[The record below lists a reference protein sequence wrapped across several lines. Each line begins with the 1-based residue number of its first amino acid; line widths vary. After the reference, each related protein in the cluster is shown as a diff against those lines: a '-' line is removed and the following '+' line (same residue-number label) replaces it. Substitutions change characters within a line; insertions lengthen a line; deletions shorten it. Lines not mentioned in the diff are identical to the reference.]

1 MSDQIVL
8 NAETRERTGSNK
20 ARVIRKV
27 DGMVPAIVYGDE
39 KESLNL
45 KLHLN
50 ELTKASQNELFYTQ
64 VLLIKNGDLEEKVVL
79 KELQRDPA
87 KGKFLHADFQRV
99 SRKTKLKVIIPMNFI
114 NEEECVGVKN
124 DGGLITKAIRE
135 VEIMCLAGNIP
146 ESIDVD
152 VTDLEL
158 GASIRLTEVSLP
170 EGSEIP
176 GLTEETDQM
185 VVSVN
190 APKAVEEEEP
200 ILEDGEEGEE
210 GVAEEDEL
218 EEAYNTIRSLKATIN
233 EVNLL
238 NAKLLFS
245 NKLFRSNDLNES
257 QKMKV
262 IETFDRANS
271 VREVKLVYSTLSE
284 SLTAYTPKRKT
295 RVTEVFASKTSKSTA
310 PKKGMIV
317 ESNDFANRMKK
328 LAGLL

>member
-27 DGMVPAIVYGDE
+27 DGMVPAIVYGDK

-64 VLLIKNGDLEEKVVL
+64 VLLIKNGDVEEKVVL

-87 KGKFLHADFQRV
+87 KGKFLHADFLRV
-99 SRKTKLKVIIPMNFI
+99 SGKTKLKVIIPMNFI

-146 ESIDVD
+146 ESIDID
-152 VTDLEL
+152 VTNLEL
-158 GASIRLTEVSLP
+158 GESIRLTEISLP
-170 EGSEIP
+170 EGSEIS
-176 GLTEETDQM
+176 GLTQETDQM

-190 APKAVEEEEP
+190 APKTVEEEEP
-200 ILEDGEEGEE
+200 ILEEGMESEEGTAEEGE
-210 GVAEEDEL
+210 GSD
-218 EEAYNTIRSLKATIN
+218 EEANSEEA
-233 EVNLL
+233 
-238 NAKLLFS
+238 
-245 NKLFRSNDLNES
+245 ES
-257 QKMKV
+257 KG
-262 IETFDRANS
+262 
-271 VREVKLVYSTLSE
+271 SE
-284 SLTAYTPKRKT
+284 
-295 RVTEVFASKTSKSTA
+295 
-310 PKKGMIV
+310 
-317 ESNDFANRMKK
+317 ES
-328 LAGLL
+328 